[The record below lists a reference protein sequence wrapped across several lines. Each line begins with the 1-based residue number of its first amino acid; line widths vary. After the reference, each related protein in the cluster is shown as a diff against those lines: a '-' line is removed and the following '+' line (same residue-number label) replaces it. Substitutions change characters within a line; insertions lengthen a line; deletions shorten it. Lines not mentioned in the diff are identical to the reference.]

1 MSEPIDIIELYSE
14 VLGNTIEQF
23 ELPPPSF
30 TVMQG
35 EIIEFDDVKKSLTT
49 KMPVLKSWLNPYG
62 TMQGGMVLAAID
74 NAVGP
79 LSLLVAPMNMTRSM
93 ESKFIKPITM
103 DIEYI
108 YVTASLSEQKRK
120 RLKFEVTVQDK
131 FETIYTKATVVN
143 WIVEK

>member
-1 MSEPIDIIELYSE
+1 MSEPIDLIELYSE
-14 VLGNTIEQF
+14 VLGDTIEQF

-35 EIIEFDDVKKSLTT
+35 ELIEFNDVKKSLTT

-143 WIVEK
+143 WIV

>member
-1 MSEPIDIIELYSE
+1 MSEPIDLIELYSK
-14 VLGNTIEQF
+14 VLGDTIEEF

-35 EIIEFDDVKKSLTT
+35 ELIEFDDVKKSLTT

-74 NAVGP
+74 NAVEP

-108 YVTASLSEQKRK
+108 YVTASLIEQKRK

-131 FETIYTKATVVN
+131 FETIYARATVVN

>member
-1 MSEPIDIIELYSE
+1 MSEPIDLIELYSE
-14 VLGNTIEQF
+14 VLGDTIEQF

-103 DIEYI
+103 DVEYI
-108 YVTASLSEQKRK
+108 YVTASLSEHKRK

-131 FETIYTKATVVN
+131 FATIYTKATVVN

>member
-1 MSEPIDIIELYSE
+1 MNEPIDLIELYSK
-14 VLGNTIEQF
+14 VLGETIEEF

-35 EIIEFDDVKKSLTT
+35 ELIEFDDVKKSLTT

>member
-1 MSEPIDIIELYSE
+1 
-14 VLGNTIEQF
+14 
-23 ELPPPSF
+23 
-30 TVMQG
+30 MQG

-143 WIVEK
+143 WIV

>member
-1 MSEPIDIIELYSE
+1 MSEPIDLIELYSK
-14 VLGNTIEQF
+14 VLGETIKEF

-35 EIIEFDDVKKSLTT
+35 ELIEFDDVKKSLTT

-131 FETIYTKATVVN
+131 FETIYTKAIVVN

>member
-1 MSEPIDIIELYSE
+1 MSEPIDLIELYSE
-14 VLGNTIEQF
+14 VPGDTIEQF

-62 TMQGGMVLAAID
+62 TMQGGMILAAID

-108 YVTASLSEQKRK
+108 YVTASLSEHKRK

-143 WIVEK
+143 WIV

>member
-1 MSEPIDIIELYSE
+1 MNEPIDLIELYSK
-14 VLGNTIEQF
+14 VLGETIEEF

-35 EIIEFDDVKKSLTT
+35 ELIEFDDVKKSLTT

-108 YVTASLSEQKRK
+108 YVTASLIEQKRK